1 MNVRARRP
9 VSCPGTA
16 RANARLPR
24 CVAKRAAPILAK
36 AGRSRP
42 DFLAAVPTAIQ

>member
-9 VSCPGTA
+9 VSRPGAA
-16 RANARLPR
+16 RAAARR
-24 CVAKRAAPILAK
+24 ASGGGQRAAPRPAK

>member
-9 VSCPGTA
+9 VSRPGAA
-16 RANARLPR
+16 RADARLPS
-24 CVAKRAAPILAK
+24 CGAKRAAPILAK

>member
-1 MNVRARRP
+1 SRP
-9 VSCPGTA
+9 PFSWWGVSLA
-16 RANARLPR
+16 DARLPR

>member
-9 VSCPGTA
+9 VSRPGGGGGD
-16 RANARLPR
+16 ARLPC